1 MVRYPVLI
9 TLFLLVRY
17 MTSNK
22 NIIASNS
29 LVLVNTAIDSNAIVL
44 LSNTSFGSIIT
55 VRDLT
60 GDVRSNIP
68 IYISTVTSVQFVNSL
83 DSNFLIQQPFGS
95 LSFAAAGSNK
105 WSVLNTFAFNTPT
118 PTAVSTPVV
127 NISSILFKDI
137 GINSYGRASVLNI
150 SSFLQLDGSNVVGGG
165 DEGDGDEEPV
175 VIPDPLVQQSIFAST
190 ITVSGS
196 NVQLTPTKSYSFYV
210 TGVKDPFEPSST
222 NIRTSQNGSN
232 WSNFSVEFIN
242 GFGTDIKANNNY
254 IVFAGFANIG
264 VTTDLQIHF
273 ITGNSVETRNIYQ
286 VDFGV
291 SSNAFLKYEQGS
303 DGYHSILFNNSS
315 NTMLLYTSNIATTSE
330 WSVNDSMT
338 NLSGAAVSFITGYSN
353 IYIVCSTNTAYTFS
367 NIADTYIQSTTFTQG
382 NGFDDDLSISKII
395 YSPVDS
401 VYLINGRSSSQQRT
415 YWSLNGKSW
424 GTGNDAFPVGVIP
437 PIPQIFKTK
446 DMYINQGTPVEEGL
460 PRIIYVGTNDNPG
473 DPLIYYSYEQDITKQ
488 SNFKFIIPLAAD
500 IITSVNS
507 INLQSQFANNAIW
520 IGTGNATTGSSR
532 ITLDNFLQSNIG
544 VKVTNG
550 LSETYSILP
559 PYVGVSLD
567 PNTRIETSGTLKT
580 SFVTFSNSDQPKNQ
594 TLSASN
600 RTLYRNKYPINP
612 VGGFIEF
619 SYNPFGEIGL
629 ASYPLCV
636 GTLGAFSNGW
646 WQTLPFQ
653 SDELVT
659 IPYVYG
665 FTILPGY
672 SLLVRDGN
680 NLTGNTLCSNTNLT
694 SFPIYSNVFNSA
706 NTYLSG
712 SYRLSA
718 VI

>member
-1 MVRYPVLI
+1 MLA
-9 TLFLLVRY
+9 T
-17 MTSNK
+17 NKK

-44 LSNTSFGSIIT
+44 LSNTSFGSIVT

-60 GDVRSNIP
+60 GNARSNIP

-137 GINSYGRASVLNI
+137 GTGGRASLLNI

-165 DEGDGDEEPV
+165 GGDEEPI

-190 ITVSGS
+190 ITVFGS
-196 NVQLTPTKSYSFYV
+196 NIPNTTKSYSFYV
-210 TGVKDPFEPSST
+210 TGVKDPLYPLFT
-222 NIRTSQNGSN
+222 NIRTSQDGLN
-232 WSNFSVEFIN
+232 WSNFSVEFTN

-264 VTTDLQIHF
+264 ATTDLQIHF

-286 VDFGV
+286 ADFGV
-291 SSNAFLKYEQGS
+291 SPNAFLKYEQGS
-303 DGYHSILFNNSS
+303 DGYHSILFNDSPNE
-315 NTMLLYTSNIATTSE
+315 TTKLLYTSNIATTSE
-330 WSVNDSMT
+330 WSVNNSMT

-353 IYIVCSTNTAYTFS
+353 IYIVCSTDTAYTFS
-367 NIADTYIQSTTFTQG
+367 NIVDTYIQSTTFTQG
-382 NGFDDDLSISKII
+382 NGFDDSLSISKII

-401 VYLINGRSSSQQRT
+401 VYLINGRSYSQQRT
-415 YWSLNGKSW
+415 YWSSDGKLW
-424 GTGNDAFPVGVIP
+424 GTGNDALPVGVIP
-437 PIPQIFKTK
+437 QFFKTK

-460 PRIIYVGTNDNPG
+460 PRIIYVGTNDIPG
-473 DPLIYYSYEQDITKQ
+473 GPLIYYSYEQNITQQ
-488 SNFKFIIPLAAD
+488 SNFKNIIPTPEQ
-500 IITSVNS
+500 ITSVNS

-520 IGTGNATTGSSR
+520 IGTGNTGSGSSR
-532 ITLDNFLQSNIG
+532 ITVDNFLQSNIS
-544 VKVTNG
+544 VKAING
-550 LSETYSILP
+550 LSETYSLLP

-580 SFVTFSNSDQPKNQ
+580 SFVTFSNSDQPKKQ

-600 RTLYRNKYPINP
+600 RTLYRNTYPINP

-619 SYNPFGEIGL
+619 VYNVSINSGGPNIV
-629 ASYPLCV
+629 SYPLSI

-646 WQTLPFQ
+646 WQKVYSQTGQ
-653 SDELVT
+653 SFFNPQSVFD
-659 IPYVYG
+659 PPSVYG

-672 SLLVRDGN
+672 SLLVRGSN
-680 NLTGNTLCSNTNLT
+680 NLTGNTLYSNTNVTLQ
-694 SFPIYSNVFNSA
+694 PIYSNVFNLS